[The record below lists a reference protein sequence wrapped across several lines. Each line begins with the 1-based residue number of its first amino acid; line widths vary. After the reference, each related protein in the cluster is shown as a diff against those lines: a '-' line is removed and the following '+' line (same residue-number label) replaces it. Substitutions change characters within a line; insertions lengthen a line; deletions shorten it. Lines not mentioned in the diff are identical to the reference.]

1 MVNPTIE
8 NAQEIINVL
17 NSAQDAI
24 HARFHRILE
33 PYQLTVAQ
41 YKVLQHLFWHHPN
54 GLGIKEL
61 SEHLGLAKSTI
72 SGIVDRVER
81 DGWVKREP
89 DAEDA
94 RKIVVQLTQ
103 KGVDVFEKIP
113 KDREEFWRNT
123 IGKLSEDEQKTL
135 LELLKKLEK
144 VMESPPEVEHR
155 FTM

>member
-1 MVNPTIE
+1 MDNDNI
-8 NAQEIINVL
+8 AQEIISVL
-17 NSAQDAI
+17 ESAETAI
-24 HARFHRILE
+24 HSRFHKILE

-81 DGWVKREP
+81 DGWVKRVQHP
-89 DAEDA
+89 EDA
-94 RKIVVQLTQ
+94 RKVIVNITQ
-103 KGVDVFEKIP
+103 KGIDVFDKIP
-113 KDREEFWRNT
+113 EDRKEFWHIT
-123 IGKLSEDEQKTL
+123 IGKLSNEEKKTL
-135 LELLKKLEK
+135 LELLRKLKK
-144 VMESPPEVEHR
+144 VMEEPPELKHR

>member
-1 MVNPTIE
+1 MDNDNI
-8 NAQEIINVL
+8 AQEIISVL
-17 NSAQDAI
+17 ESAEAAI
-24 HARFHRILE
+24 HARFHQILE

-81 DGWVKREP
+81 DGWVKRSQHP
-89 DAEDA
+89 KDA
-94 RKIVVQLTQ
+94 RRIIVSITQ
-103 KGVDVFEKIP
+103 KGVDVFDKIP
-113 KDREEFWRNT
+113 EDRKEFWHT
-123 IGKLSEDEQKTL
+123 TVGKLSYEEQETL
-135 LELLKKLEK
+135 LKLLRKLKK
-144 VMESPPEVEHR
+144 VMEKPPELGHR